1 MKRARG
7 ILARS
12 IPAQLYFDEFLRRS
26 CGCALLIRAAA
37 AVFRACS
44 IFSLPNV
51 AINTTGGSAVAI
63 HRGTAA
69 PAASNIWTCWSLSCL
84 RLPSRDITAARPGP
98 SLITLYECK
107 MGVIRIKRQDPLEHD
122 VMVAQSAAFQPQPS
136 QRTNGRFRK
145 LLPWLYSWTRDCIF
159 TAYVYHRWMRA
170 DCHPWS
176 RVGLPSTHTQ
186 ALL

>member
-51 AINTTGGSAVAI
+51 AINTTGGAPLRS
-63 HRGTAA
+63 TAA
-69 PAASNIWTCWSLSCL
+69 QLGPRREQHWDLLVTF
-84 RLPSRDITAARPGP
+84 LPETAKP
-98 SLITLYECK
+98 
-107 MGVIRIKRQDPLEHD
+107 
-122 VMVAQSAAFQPQPS
+122 
-136 QRTNGRFRK
+136 
-145 LLPWLYSWTRDCIF
+145 
-159 TAYVYHRWMRA
+159 
-170 DCHPWS
+170 
-176 RVGLPSTHTQ
+176 
-186 ALL
+186 